1 MNKDKAQEILQVLR
15 DNEVMSDHDLDNLAF
30 LITAS
35 KETIRDWFE
44 TVPEEDIEYAKTIL
58 TIASQYFSD
67 DKADIDV
74 TQANQV
80 LAKFML

>member
-1 MNKDKAQEILQVLR
+1 MNNDKAQEILQVLR

-30 LITAS
+30 LITSS

-44 TVPEEDIEYAKTIL
+44 TVPEEDVEYAKTIL